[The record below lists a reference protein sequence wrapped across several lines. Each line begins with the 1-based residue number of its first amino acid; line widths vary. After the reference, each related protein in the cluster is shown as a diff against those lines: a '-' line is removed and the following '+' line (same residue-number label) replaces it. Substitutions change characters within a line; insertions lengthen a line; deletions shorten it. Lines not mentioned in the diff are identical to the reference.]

1 MCMYLRR
8 LRMANAGTSSF
19 ILSSQMLCLSACMKA
34 VSNMKIVKEGDK
46 RQVVCANCGL
56 TQATYLLRDIDFS
69 DQSGTVKNV
78 LAAVCDSCN
87 EIASIP
93 KQSTAKVKAEYNKIK
108 TPVDIRLP
116 AHFLDILTLAGQKID
131 PTLTDSFN
139 KPLVLYYLHA
149 LSSGRYPSKDL
160 NDLLHSDLAKA
171 KASKR
176 FSFKLNDNSLSEIK
190 ILMDSQG
197 LKNNTEVFKSVI
209 LKINEDI
216 VQQRNPKHL
225 PELQNFAA
233 AFA

>member
-1 MCMYLRR
+1 MR
-8 LRMANAGTSSF
+8 
-19 ILSSQMLCLSACMKA
+19 
-34 VSNMKIVKEGDK
+34 IVKEGDK
-46 RQVVCANCGL
+46 RQVVCSNCGL

-69 DQSGTVKNV
+69 DKSGTVKNV
-78 LAAVCDSCN
+78 LVAVCSTCKQV
-87 EIASIP
+87 ASIP

-116 AHFLDILTLAGQKID
+116 AHFLDILTLASQKID

-149 LSSGRYPSKDL
+149 MSSGRYQSTDL
-160 NDLLHSDLAKA
+160 NILLDSELAKA

-176 FSFKLNDNSLSEIK
+176 FSVKLNDTSLNEINSLK
-190 ILMDSQG
+190 NTQG
-197 LKNNTEVFKSVI
+197 LKNNTEVFKGVI
-209 LKINEDI
+209 LQINEDI
-216 VQQRNPKHL
+216 VQQKTPKHL